1 LYRPTIVLTP
11 TLQEKR
17 AGNKKYATEVKE
29 KGEEEWE
36 EMGGEERGRKKGK
49 GELEK
54 KLKREGAAKKEER
67 EGKEELMERWW
78 ERTGGKRG
86 R

>member
-1 LYRPTIVLTP
+1 LYRPTIVLTS

-29 KGEEEWE
+29 KGGRG
-36 EMGGEERGRKKGK
+36 MGGDGRRGEGQKKGT

>member
-1 LYRPTIVLTP
+1 
-11 TLQEKR
+11 
-17 AGNKKYATEVKE
+17 
-29 KGEEEWE
+29 
-36 EMGGEERGRKKGK
+36 MGGEERGRKKGK

>member
-1 LYRPTIVLTP
+1 VGGDGR
-11 TLQEKR
+11 R
-17 AGNKKYATEVKE
+17 
-29 KGEEEWE
+29 GE
-36 EMGGEERGRKKGK
+36 GQKKGK
-49 GELEK
+49 WQVEK

-78 ERTGGKRG
+78 ERTGRKRG